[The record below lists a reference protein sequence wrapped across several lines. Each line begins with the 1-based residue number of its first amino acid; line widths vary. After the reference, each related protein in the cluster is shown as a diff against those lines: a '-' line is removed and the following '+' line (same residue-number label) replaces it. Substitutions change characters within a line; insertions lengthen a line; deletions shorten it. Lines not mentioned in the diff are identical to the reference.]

1 MPIDP
6 STVRHFNTLSR
17 DNLRDM
23 ARANNVRGRR
33 YGVSIPF
40 SSATKDELIAG
51 FDHERNNNGR
61 FAYQS
66 TTSAAV
72 ADGNLAA
79 SNGNLTVKAQNVI
92 LFLQGKGCNESGT
105 YYVGAE
111 AFKDGRV
118 RLANCENEGPNDVDD
133 LDDYDNFWTTLD
145 DLSDLVTALTQYGN
159 E

>member
-33 YGVSIPF
+33 Y
-40 SSATKDELIAG
+40 D
-51 FDHERNNNGR
+51 ERNNNGR

-105 YYVGAE
+105 YYIGAE